1 MKSKFIILSI
11 LFASNFLS
19 LAYSAEFVCDE
30 TSEPNVSRKHSE
42 LYASA
47 IDGSAESQIWDR
59 FSLWIRSRCPTK
71 WFHRTLLVW
80 AGDSTTIPWC
90 SVSTCSVVWANTW
103 QPR

>member
-47 IDGSAESQIWDR
+47 IDGSAESQI
-59 FSLWIRSRCPTK
+59 
-71 WFHRTLLVW
+71 
-80 AGDSTTIPWC
+80 
-90 SVSTCSVVWANTW
+90 
-103 QPR
+103 